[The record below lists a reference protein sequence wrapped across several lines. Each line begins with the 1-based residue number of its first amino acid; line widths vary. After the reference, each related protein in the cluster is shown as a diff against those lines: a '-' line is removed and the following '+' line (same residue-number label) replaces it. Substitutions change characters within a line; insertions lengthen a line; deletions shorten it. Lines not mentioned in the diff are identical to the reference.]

1 MWSTERKLRVQG
13 YERIAGVDEAGR
25 GPLAG
30 PVVAAAVVL
39 PGISDR
45 SYRTARRAL
54 AGLDDSKKLTP
65 AVRAKLAEK
74 IVRHAIAWGIGEAGV
89 AEIDRVNILNASFL
103 AMRTALA
110 NMAIAFPP
118 GVVDLVIVDGHLPIR
133 EVTLPQRAIIGGDAR
148 CAAIAAASILAKVHR
163 DKVMDALHRE
173 HPAYGFDRHKG
184 YPTPEH
190 REILARLGPCPA
202 HRQSYRPVQEA
213 AAARPVPA
221 EPEAGSNPH
230 TC

>member
-39 PGISDR
+39 PGSSDR

-54 AGLDDSKKLTP
+54 AGLDDSKKLAP
-65 AVRAKLAEK
+65 EVRAKLAEK
-74 IVRHAIAWGIGEAGV
+74 ILRHAIAWGIGEASE
-89 AEIDRVNILNASFL
+89 AEIDRINILNASFL
-103 AMRTALA
+103 AMRSALA
-110 NMAIAFPP
+110 HLAARFPD
-118 GVVDLVIVDGHLPIR
+118 VSVDMVIVDGHLPIR
-133 EVTLPQRAIIGGDAR
+133 EVTVPQRAIVGGDAR

-163 DKVMDALHRE
+163 DELMDALHRE

-190 REILARLGPCPA
+190 RESLARLGPCSA
-202 HRQSYRPVQEA
+202 HRRSYRPVQEA
-213 AAARPVPA
+213 EAARLASEGAP
-221 EPEAGSNPH
+221 G
-230 TC
+230 